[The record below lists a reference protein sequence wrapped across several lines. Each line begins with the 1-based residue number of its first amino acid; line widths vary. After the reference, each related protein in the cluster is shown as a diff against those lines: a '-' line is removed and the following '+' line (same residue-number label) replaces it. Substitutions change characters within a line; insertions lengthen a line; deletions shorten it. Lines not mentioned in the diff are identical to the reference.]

1 MFDRDRGASMTS
13 LPSHPGIDDE
23 PGHASPDEP
32 EGPRP
37 VTRILVVTVVVLLVA
52 GMVVLHLTGVVGP
65 GSH

>member
-1 MFDRDRGASMTS
+1 MVDRNRGVCMTR
-13 LPSHPGIDDE
+13 LPSHPGTDDE
-23 PGHASPDEP
+23 PGHAIPDEP

-37 VTRILVVTVVVLLVA
+37 WILILVITIVVLLVA